1 MELSGQFPMIHLW
14 RYVERDFYKVVSAL
28 LHIDLLCAVVT
39 VYITSLLFV
48 IFGIIVSVLAVL

>member
-1 MELSGQFPMIHLW
+1 MEQ
-14 RYVERDFYKVVSAL
+14 DFYKVVSAL

-48 IFGIIVSVLAVL
+48 IFGIIVSVLAVLEF

>member
-1 MELSGQFPMIHLW
+1 MIHRW

-28 LHIDLLCAVVT
+28 LRIDLLCAVVT
-39 VYITSLLFV
+39 VYFTSLLFV